1 MFRNYIETWKTLLLS
16 IPLRLFDYVMI
27 MVFVLY
33 VFEDISFGL
42 IASGISF
49 ISTISSFFI
58 GLVLYP
64 YVSNF
69 LSSVFNFPKGVAD
82 AVSFLSVAAVGFICV
97 SIILSLL
104 RRKYI
109 DIEFPKVVDSIGGA
123 IFGSLSF
130 FFIASFAVS
139 LLLSFPTS
147 AVIRETIRD
156 SIAGRFLSS
165 NTQGIDR
172 SVRQIFGG
180 AIEDT
185 INFLT
190 IKPDSNESIS
200 LNFKTDSPKRDTAAE
215 NEMLD
220 EVNKQRTERGIPP
233 LSEDFS
239 LGEVARAHAKDM
251 LVRGYFSHYTPE
263 GLSPF
268 DRMGI
273 ANIPYQFAGENLAFA
288 PDVTIAMNGLMKS
301 PGHRENI
308 LSRNFGKVGIGVLDA
323 GIYGKMF
330 VQEFSD

>member
-130 FFIASFAVS
+130 FFIAS
-139 LLLSFPTS
+139 
-147 AVIRETIRD
+147 
-156 SIAGRFLSS
+156 
-165 NTQGIDR
+165 
-172 SVRQIFGG
+172 SV
-180 AIEDT
+180 
-185 INFLT
+185 N
-190 IKPDSNESIS
+190 
-200 LNFKTDSPKRDTAAE
+200 
-215 NEMLD
+215 
-220 EVNKQRTERGIPP
+220 P
-233 LSEDFS
+233 LC
-239 LGEVARAHAKDM
+239 
-251 LVRGYFSHYTPE
+251 
-263 GLSPF
+263 
-268 DRMGI
+268 I
-273 ANIPYQFAGENLAFA
+273 
-288 PDVTIAMNGLMKS
+288 
-301 PGHRENI
+301 
-308 LSRNFGKVGIGVLDA
+308 
-323 GIYGKMF
+323 
-330 VQEFSD
+330 